1 MLLKDGNTLT
11 PCRDLRC
18 GKVVDLPDV
27 IMNFNDMLKK
37 KKKETNETPE
47 NPIEIMDETKDVN
60 ETGQPAQADEQ
71 TKQEQ
76 VVNELSAEDK
86 LKEELKEA
94 NDKYLRLYAEFD
106 NFRRRT
112 TKERMELLQTAGKE
126 VIVSMLP
133 VLDDFER
140 ALKAMETAT
149 DVIPVKE
156 GVALVQNKLKH
167 ILTAKGLKEMNTK
180 GQPFDAE
187 VHEAIT
193 NIPAGDDQKGKV
205 VDELEKGYFLND
217 KVIRF
222 AKVVVGG

>member
-1 MLLKDGNTLT
+1 MFRKNGNTLT
-11 PCRDLRC
+11 ACRDLSC
-18 GKVVDLPDV
+18 GKVVVLPDV

-37 KKKETNETPE
+37 KKKENSETPE
-47 NPIEIMDETKDVN
+47 SPNEIMDEIKDVN
-60 ETGQPAQADEQ
+60 ETGQPLQADEE
-71 TKQEQ
+71 TKQQQ
-76 VVNELSAEDK
+76 VVNELSTEEK

-167 ILTAKGLKEMNTK
+167 ILTAKGLKEMSTK
-180 GQPFDAE
+180 GEPFDAE

-193 NIPAGDDQKGKV
+193 NIPAGDAQKGKV

-222 AKVVVGG
+222 AKVVVGN